1 MKLIVNKNFDEIKEV
16 GIFEKRNIPT
26 SNLFFF
32 NANLFDSSRKEE
44 L

>member
-1 MKLIVNKNFDEIKEV
+1 MKQIVNKNFKEIREV
-16 GIFEKRNIPT
+16 GIFEKRNNPT

-32 NANLFDSSRKEE
+32 HATLFDSSRKEE